1 MTSASGTASRIR
13 TSTPGTR
20 TSATFVPCS
29 GLDIS
34 SVLGLE
40 RLRSIVDLAFVVSLQ
55 TGVKGLEGIER
66 DEQEL

>member
-13 TSTPGTR
+13 TSTLGTR

-29 GLDIS
+29 GLDTL

-40 RLRSIVDLAFVVSLQ
+40 MQLWTWHFVVSLQ
-55 TGVKGLEGIER
+55 TGVKGYKER
-66 DEQEL
+66 DEEELER